1 MRMKVRPIVII
12 FIACALAYIFSLA
25 QLYGAYSGIGL
36 ISHGG
41 STPALELVP
50 AGYNAT
56 IIIAHGYCADKEMML
71 PMGLALARN
80 GYRVILFDSAG
91 HGASSLL
98 LGEEPTNETM
108 ALVADAFAGDH
119 FSVAGHS
126 MGSLA
131 ILYAMGGKPEACIG
145 ISPIFGAVNETSPK
159 NLLLLAGGADI
170 ESVKTTA
177 LNAMKYGTGIN
188 NPEAGYTYGGFSDG
202 TGRKLVILDGDNHIT
217 VLYDSRVYDSMLGWL
232 DATYGIERS
241 GGPSSYGNT
250 ALWFLL
256 CALFAIIAFFPFA
269 AFITGKVTGTKYEL
283 RAPGQG
289 ILRPALLVA
298 GAAIAAAAITYFTGF
313 PSIGIQL
320 GNSVSIYLFAMGIIG
335 LGSYWLIFRDSFKG
349 MKLPFP
355 AVLMPL
361 VLALIILLYFMLLIG
376 IPATASI
383 YALIPS
389 TKRAMFL
396 LIMGAM
402 LFPYNLLSELS
413 FRGIP
418 GYKSLLEGASLRI
431 VAIALLMAS
440 ILLSGTGGFFLI
452 ILPVLLPLFVFLEV
466 LSYYTY
472 RLSGNVLIGAILN
485 SLLAAWLMASAFPLV

>member
-1 MRMKVRPIVII
+1 MKVSQLVVI
-12 FIACALAYIFSLA
+12 FAACALAYLFSLA

-41 STPALELVP
+41 SSPALELVP

-80 GYRVILFDSAG
+80 GYRVILYDSAG
-91 HGASSLL
+91 HGASSML
-98 LGEEPTNETM
+98 LGDEPTNVTM
-108 ALVADAFAGDH
+108 DRVADAYAVDN

-131 ILYAMGGKPEACIG
+131 ISYAMGGKPDACIG
-145 ISPIFGAVNETSPK
+145 ISPIDGAVNGTLPK

-177 LNAMKYGTGIN
+177 VNAMKNGTGIN
-188 NPEAGYTYGGFSDG
+188 NPETGYTYGGFSDG
-202 TGRKLVILDGDNHIT
+202 TARKLVILDGDNHIT
-217 VLYDSRVYDSMLGWL
+217 VLYDRRVYDSMLGWL
-232 DATYGIERS
+232 DATYSIERS

-256 CALFAIIAFFPFA
+256 CALFAIIAFFPFT
-269 AFITGKVTGTKYEL
+269 AFLSGELMGTTHEF
-283 RAPGQG
+283 RAPDPG
-289 ILRPALLVA
+289 LLKPALLVA

-320 GNSVSIYLFAMGIIG
+320 GNTVSIYLFVMGIIG

-349 MKLPFP
+349 QKFSSR
-355 AVLMPL
+355 AVLRP
-361 VLALIILLYFMLLIG
+361 LALELVFLLYFLLFIG

-383 YALIPS
+383 YGLLPGM
-389 TKRAMFL
+389 KRAIFIIL
-396 LIMGAM
+396 MGAM

-440 ILLSGTGGFFLI
+440 ILLSGTGGFFMV